1 MKRKS
6 ILTLIAT
13 LVLSGVILTGCGSD
27 SKEIIDKSDKG
38 VAIPEDTSTKDN
50 KQVSLKDWKKY
61 CLTDEFLEEV
71 FDEYEE
77 QLYDIVDTNNDGI
90 PEVLTE
96 DNIISFYNLCQ
107 DDEDIDVKEPEV
119 FNLNYVASSIFFL
132 EDNNT
137 IILPMSDISLDSP
150 CAFIVRNWMCDD
162 SSSMKI
168 DYQTVMKN
176 SVYERT
182 GYFDI
187 NYDDCDN
194 EDLEGVSAQEAINL
208 ANEFAGVDVT
218 SLQPTEYPYTL
229 DELIEALRN
238 Y

>member
-1 MKRKS
+1 MRRR
-6 ILTLIAT
+6 ILSLLLCISVSVTA
-13 LVLSGVILTGCGSD
+13 LVGCGSD

-107 DDEDIDVKEPEV
+107 DNEDIDVKEPEV

-132 EDNNT
+132 EDSNT
-137 IILPMSDISLDSP
+137 IILPMSDISLNSP

-187 NYDDCDN
+187 DYDDCDN

-208 ANEFAGVDVT
+208 ANEFVGVDVT
-218 SLQPTEYPYTL
+218 FLQPADYPYTL
-229 DELIEALRN
+229 GELVEALRN